1 MMKNNHA
8 SHITLIC
15 IPLVF
20 LTCGAIVCV
29 LSLSARN
36 NKTATHKI
44 FAQKIVDD
52 TLAAHPEITGLELS
66 TTPPNKTNCVTI
78 AASDLKEIGGKCDK
92 EDSTAV
98 ETNAPFVEKETEDGK
113 EIFAVTLPI
122 HDPSG
127 NIIGTA
133 GIDFQRNSASELA
146 KITERA
152 KQIGAEL
159 EAKLTSKAKMFEF
172 VK

>member
-1 MMKNNHA
+1 VK
-8 SHITLIC
+8 
-15 IPLVF
+15 
-20 LTCGAIVCV
+20 
-29 LSLSARN
+29 
-36 NKTATHKI
+36 
-44 FAQKIVDD
+44 
-52 TLAAHPEITGLELS
+52 
-66 TTPPNKTNCVTI
+66 
-78 AASDLKEIGGKCDK
+78 
-92 EDSTAV
+92 
-98 ETNAPFVEKETEDGK
+98 TNAPFVEKETEDGK
-113 EIFAVTLPI
+113 EIFAITLPI

>member
-8 SHITLIC
+8 SHITLIW

-36 NKTATHKI
+36 NKTVTHKI

-78 AASDLKEIGGKCDK
+78 AASDLKEIGEKCDK

-122 HDPSG
+122 HDHSG

-133 GIDFQRNSASELA
+133 GIDFQRNSESELV

-152 KQIGAEL
+152 KQIGVEL
-159 EAKLTSKAKMFEF
+159 EAKLKSKAKMFAF

>member
-8 SHITLIC
+8 SRLMLIW

-20 LTCGAIVCV
+20 LTCGAIVCA

-36 NKTATHKI
+36 NKTVTHKI
-44 FAQKIVDD
+44 FAQQIVDD

-78 AASDLKEIGGKCDK
+78 AASDLKEIGEKCDK
-92 EDSTAV
+92 EDFTAV
-98 ETNAPFVEKETEDGK
+98 KTNAPFVEKETENGT

-122 HDPSG
+122 HDRAG

-133 GIDFQRNSASELA
+133 GIDFRRDSQSELA

-159 EAKLTSKAKMFEF
+159 EAKLKSKVKMFEF

>member
-1 MMKNNHA
+1 MIRNNHA
-8 SHITLIC
+8 SRLTLIW

-36 NKTATHKI
+36 NKTVTNKI
-44 FAQKIVDD
+44 FAQKVVDD
-52 TLAAHPEITGLELS
+52 TLAAHPEIIGLELS
-66 TTPPNKTNCVTI
+66 TTPPNKANCVTI
-78 AASDLKEIGGKCDK
+78 AATDLKEIGEQCDK
-92 EDSTAV
+92 EDLTAAK
-98 ETNAPFVEKETEDGK
+98 TNAPFVEKETEDGK

-122 HDPSG
+122 HDPSS

-133 GIDFQRNSASELA
+133 GIDFERNSDSDLA

-152 KQIGAEL
+152 KQIGVEL
-159 EAKLTSKAKMFEF
+159 EAQLTSKTKMFES